1 MDDSFSIFVE
11 SFDADK
17 PYLYIGLIV
26 LLALLYI
33 LKLEKRDVSFMLMNI
48 ILYTAITTTIFY
60 TYTKSERRKITE
72 KYINNVLSLLYDT
85 DRENYEK
92 FKEKLRQ
99 TETKKND
106 NISFIK
112 KNITYLLGAL
122 FFLIFIIFYIINKND
137 ISITSIG
144 RNAYYL
150 VILGLTEIFLTF
162 FVITR
167 IPLPNIVNLMDAF
180 IRRRERCSKE
190 NIKQMISEDTKA
202 KNCNNFKDDGDTCVV
217 DDIHKFTCNNGR
229 INRTRFVIDPTV
241 T

>member
-1 MDDSFSIFVE
+1 MENSFDIFVE
-11 SFDADK
+11 AFDADK

-60 TYTKSERRKITE
+60 TYTKSEKRKITE
-72 KYINNVLSLLYDT
+72 KYINDVLSLLYDT

-92 FKEKLRQ
+92 FKEKLR
-99 TETKKND
+99 ETKTKSND

-112 KNITYLLGAL
+112 KNITFLLGTL
-122 FFLIFIIFYIINKND
+122 FFLIFIIFYIINKNE

-150 VILGLTEIFLTF
+150 IILGLTEIFLTF

-190 NIKQMISEDTKA
+190 NVKQMVSENTKA
-202 KNCNNFKDDGDTCVV
+202 KNCNNFKDDGDTCIV
-217 DDIHKFTCNNGR
+217 DDIHKFKCNNGR
-229 INRTRFVIDPTV
+229 INRSRFIIDPTV